1 MTIKV
6 GCSFEVTVDR
16 SMTKAGKD
24 GNRIGR
30 RKKVEKEKRGM
41 GKENKRVGKK

>member
-1 MTIKV
+1 MDRSTTKV
-6 GCSFEVTVDR
+6 G
-16 SMTKAGKD
+16 KN

-41 GKENKRVGKK
+41 GKENKRGKK